1 MIESIPNLLP
11 YHMKKVMPKSIA
23 YFLSVLLSVLAITV
37 LTACGSANNDEE
49 SSLFGTDITGADFAT
64 DFKLTDHTGQPRQLA
79 DYQGKIVTLFFGF
92 THCPDICPTTM
103 ADLAAA
109 MKLMGNQ
116 SDKVQVLFVTVDPER
131 DTQEVLAKFVPS
143 FDNRFVGLTGTPQQI
158 DETAKTFKIFYAK
171 QQEAGQSGYSF
182 DHSAG
187 VYVFDQQGKI
197 RIYLKYGQ
205 KPVEIAHDLS
215 RLL

>member
-1 MIESIPNLLP
+1 MTR
-11 YHMKKVMPKSIA
+11 YFT
-23 YFLSVLLSVLAITV
+23 YFLTAIVAVLLS
-37 LTACGSANNDEE
+37 ACSPSTEE
-49 SSLFGTDITGADFAT
+49 PSLFGTDITGADFAT
-64 DFKLTDHTGQPRQLA
+64 DFKLTDHHGETRQLS
-79 DYQGKIVTLFFGF
+79 DYQGKVVALFFGF

-109 MKLMGNQ
+109 MKLMGKN
-116 SDKVQVLFVTVDPER
+116 SNHVQVLFVTVDPER
-131 DTQEVLAKFVPS
+131 DTPEVLSQFVPS
-143 FDNRFVGLTGTPQQI
+143 FDSRFIGLTGTAEEI
-158 DETAKTFKIFYAK
+158 DRVAKAFKIFYAK
-171 QQEAGQSGYSF
+171 QQEPGQVGYSF

-187 VYVFDQQGKI
+187 VYVYDKQGKI

>member
-1 MIESIPNLLP
+1 MTR
-11 YHMKKVMPKSIA
+11 YFT
-23 YFLSVLLSVLAITV
+23 YFLTAIVAVLLS
-37 LTACGSANNDEE
+37 ACSPSTEE

-64 DFKLTDHTGQPRQLA
+64 DFKLTDHHGETRQLS
-79 DYQGKIVTLFFGF
+79 DYQGKVVALFFGF

-109 MKLMGNQ
+109 MKLMGKN
-116 SDKVQVLFVTVDPER
+116 SDHVQVLFVTVDPER
-131 DTQEVLAKFVPS
+131 DTQAVLSEFVPS
-143 FDNRFVGLTGTPQQI
+143 FDSRFVGLTGTTEEI
-158 DETAKTFKIFYAK
+158 ERTAQTFKIFYAK
-171 QQEAGQSGYSF
+171 QQEPGQSGYSF

-187 VYVFDQQGKI
+187 VYVYDKKGKI

-205 KPVEIAHDLS
+205 KPQEIAHDLS

>member
-1 MIESIPNLLP
+1 MTR
-11 YHMKKVMPKSIA
+11 YFA
-23 YFLSVLLSVLAITV
+23 YFLTALMVVLLS
-37 LTACGSANNDEE
+37 ACSPSNEE
-49 SSLFGTDITGADFAT
+49 STLFGTDIAGADFAT
-64 DFKLTDHTGQPRQLA
+64 GFKLTDHHGEVRQLS
-79 DYQGKIVTLFFGF
+79 DYQGKVVALFFGF

-109 MKLMGNQ
+109 MKLMGGN
-116 SDKVQVLFVTVDPER
+116 SDEVQVLFVTVDPER
-131 DTQEVLAKFVPS
+131 DTPEVLAQFVPS
-143 FDNRFVGLTGTPQQI
+143 FDSRFIGLTGTVEEI
-158 DETAKTFKIFYAK
+158 DQVAKAFKIFYAR
-171 QQEAGQSGYSF
+171 QQEPGQTGYSF

-187 VYVFDQQGKI
+187 VYVYDKQGKI

>member
-1 MIESIPNLLP
+1 MTR
-11 YHMKKVMPKSIA
+11 YFT
-23 YFLSVLLSVLAITV
+23 YFLIAMVAVLLS
-37 LTACGSANNDEE
+37 ACSPSTEE

-64 DFKLTDHTGQPRQLA
+64 DFKLTDHHGETRQLS
-79 DYQGKIVTLFFGF
+79 DYQGKVVALFFGF

-109 MKLMGNQ
+109 MKLMGKN
-116 SDKVQVLFVTVDPER
+116 SDHVQVLFVTVDPER
-131 DTQEVLAKFVPS
+131 DTQAVLSEFVPS
-143 FDNRFVGLTGTPQQI
+143 FDSRFVGLTGTTEEI
-158 DETAKTFKIFYAK
+158 ERTAQTFKIFYAK
-171 QQEAGQSGYSF
+171 QQEPGQSGYSF

-187 VYVFDQQGKI
+187 VYVYDKKGKI

-205 KPVEIAHDLS
+205 KPQEIAHDLS